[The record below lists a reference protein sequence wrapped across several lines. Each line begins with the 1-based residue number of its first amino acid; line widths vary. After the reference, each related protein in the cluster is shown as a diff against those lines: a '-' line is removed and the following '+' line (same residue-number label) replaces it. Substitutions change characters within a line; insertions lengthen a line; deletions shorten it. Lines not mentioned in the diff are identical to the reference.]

1 MCLRGGVAVEA
12 LGGGAGGEAAQE
24 QVDGAAGVAGR
35 IVDVAQAQAQPALHG
50 DQVDQVLQVVVVG
63 GDGLR
68 AHGRGVVAET
78 VGLVV
83 EHVEGADVVAI
94 EQVDVAVHQAFDG
107 AAARGGGGARI
118 AVFDQQRVQR
128 RHTDRKSKR
137 LKSSH

>member
-1 MCLRGGVAVEA
+1 MIRRPPRSTRTDTLFPYPTLFRSV
-12 LGGGAGGEAAQE
+12 AGGEAGQE
-24 QVDGAAGVAGR
+24 QVDGAAEVAGR

-118 AVFDQQRVQR
+118 AVFDQQRVQIGR
-128 RHTDRKSKR
+128 AHV
-137 LKSSH
+137 